1 MQYLRIYA
9 DEDGE
14 SHVEAL
20 TAAYAPVDYAPP
32 APPFDVSPPVG
43 TTEYVMVRFP
53 VGWVGA
59 MHPTP
64 RRQIFVVQSGAIEGT
79 ATDGT
84 VLTLRAGDMLLME
97 DVTGRGHSSRVVGDD
112 EVLGMMVHLE

>member
-1 MQYLRIYA
+1 MQYFRIYA
-9 DEDGE
+9 DGSGG

-20 TAAYAPVDYAPP
+20 AASYAPVDYAPP
-32 APPFDVSPPVG
+32 ATPFDVSPPVG
-43 TTEYVMVRFP
+43 ATGYVMVRFP

-59 MHPTP
+59 PHPTP
-64 RRQIFVVQSGAIEGT
+64 RRQIFVVQSGAMEGT
-79 ATDGT
+79 ATDGA

-112 EVLGMMVHLE
+112 EVLGLMVHLE

>member
-9 DEDGE
+9 DDDGE

-20 TAAYAPVDYAPP
+20 SASYAPVDYAPP
-32 APPFDVSPPVG
+32 ATPFDVSPPVG
-43 TTEYVMVRFP
+43 ATSYVMVRFP

-59 MHPTP
+59 LHPTP
-64 RRQIFVVQSGAIEGT
+64 RRQIFVVQSGAMEGT
-79 ATDGT
+79 TTDGM

-97 DVTGRGHSSRVVGDD
+97 DVTGRGHSSRVVGDG
-112 EVLGMMVHLE
+112 EVLGLMVHLE